1 MPATEW
7 TVITTPL
14 ARSERWIA
22 WIAARRSFETPLLA
36 IALAAVALFFR
47 PPQGYG
53 GVQGFLA
60 GAMFATAFFL
70 WERRGFR
77 ELLSRHEAEL
87 AGRTQIAK

>member
-1 MPATEW
+1 MPAPEW

-14 ARSERWIA
+14 ARSERWAA
-22 WIAARRSFETPLLA
+22 WISARRGVDAPLLA
-36 IALAAVALFFR
+36 LAFGMMILFVR
-47 PPQGYG
+47 APQGYG

-60 GAMFATAFFL
+60 GTMVATAFFL

-87 AGRTQIAK
+87 TARHNT